1 MTQKASP
8 NFGYLAHHDPRL
20 AALGTQAEEHFA
32 ADPEVCL
39 FKLRKFGE
47 LLAKRAAAK
56 VSMFVDVREQ
66 QIDIVNRLHERG
78 VIGATQRSLFHDL
91 RKSGNLAV
99 HEFDEVA
106 QSEALHQ
113 LKIARQLAI
122 WFQRSFGNNRK
133 FDPGPFV
140 PPPDPKKASAAVQA
154 ELKRL
159 RAEKDKH
166 ANELAAAQAAI
177 EKARQQAEEE
187 ERKRLSA
194 EEQAKKAAEERAIW
208 EALAAE
214 QSEQTA
220 AENAELRKALEEQEA
235 QLAADLA
242 AQQQQAEA
250 TPAKQVQQVVD
261 QAAAASEH
269 IDLDEAATRKL
280 IDKQLQ
286 AAGWDAD
293 TETLHFAR
301 GVRPQ
306 KGRNL
311 AIAEWPT
318 ATGPA
323 DYVLFLGE
331 RAVAVV
337 EAKRKSK
344 DVPGDLNQAKRYSKG
359 YEAHGKYEPVE
370 GGPWGKYKVPFLFA
384 TNGRPYLRQIKTK
397 SGIWFLDARR
407 KDNISS
413 ALEGWYT
420 PDGLRERLKQDVDA
434 AHEQLKKEPT
444 DYLGLRD
451 YQLRAVSAIERGLE
465 DGQRELL
472 VAMAT
477 GTGKTRTCI
486 GLVYRLLKTRL
497 FRRVLFLVDRSA
509 LGHQATNALKDTRLE
524 NLQAFTDIFDIKEL
538 GEITPEPDTRMQ
550 LATVQS
556 MVKRILGPHDE
567 TSEQQ
572 IPPVDAYDCIV
583 VDECHRGYLLDREL
597 SDREFQFR
605 NEADYISK
613 YRRVLDHFDAV
624 KIGLTATPALHT
636 SEIFGEP
643 IYEYSYREAV
653 IDGYLVDH
661 EPPTR
666 IVTQL
671 AADGISWKAGEE
683 VLVLDRGAN
692 VIEKSKLEDDVN
704 VEIDS
709 FNKRV
714 ITENFNRAVL
724 TELAKHI
731 DPEDDEKTLIFCVTD
746 EHCDLVVTLLKE
758 ALQERYGTVDD
769 DAVVKITGNADK
781 PLQLI
786 RRYRNERQPSIA
798 VTVDLLTT
806 GIDVPA
812 IANLVFLRRVRSRI
826 LYEQMLGRATRL
838 CPDIGKERFRIF
850 DAVDLYAAIADA
862 TDMKPVVVN
871 PKVTFEQLI
880 TELVEVKDE
889 ATRDEV
895 LEELL
900 AKLQRKKRLLK
911 GNAAEE
917 FEAAAGLE
925 PKDLIK
931 QLKDGSSAEAAEWF
945 VDHNELAALLDRKTG
960 GGPQYQMISEHHDEV
975 REVTTGYGTA
985 KRPEDYIESFR
996 SFIQSNLNKIPALM
1010 VVTQRPK
1017 ELTRKQL
1024 KELKL
1029 ALDREG
1035 YSETKLRT
1043 AWRESKN
1050 EDLAASIIGYIR
1062 QMALGAPLVSYEERV
1077 DDAMKRILKSRS
1089 WTNPQRKWLDRIAS
1103 QLKEETIVDR
1113 EALDRGQFKSH
1124 GGFARLNKVFDGELE
1139 KLLGDIQD
1147 EVWKE
1152 GA

>member
-1 MTQKASP
+1 LTHKASP
-8 NFGYLAHHDPRL
+8 NFAYLAHHDQRL
-20 AALGTQAEEHFA
+20 VVLATQAEQHFA
-32 ADPEVCL
+32 TDAEACL

-47 LLAKRAAAK
+47 LLAKRTAAK
-56 VSMFVDVREQ
+56 VRMWVDSHEKQ
-66 QIDIVNRLHERG
+66 HNLVNRLHDRG
-78 VIGATQRSLFHDL
+78 VIGGTQRHLFHGL
-91 RKSGNLAV
+91 RKSGNDAV
-99 HEFDEVA
+99 HNFDEIA

-113 LKIARQLAI
+113 LKVAFQLAT
-122 WFQRSFGNNRK
+122 WFQRSFGNNAK

-140 PPPDPKKASAAVQA
+140 PPEDPTKQTHAVQV
-154 ELKRL
+154 ELARL
-159 RAEKDKH
+159 RSEAKKRKAD
-166 ANELAAAQAAI
+166 LDAAAAEI
-177 EKARQQAEEE
+177 EKARLAAEAEAK
-187 ERKRLSA
+187 KRLDAEQLAANAA
-194 EEQAKKAAEERAIW
+194 EEQALW
-208 EALAAE
+208 EALAGE
-214 QSEQTA
+214 QSEQSA
-220 AENAELRKALEEQEA
+220 AENAELRKVIEA
-235 QLAADLA
+235 YEAKLAAELA
-242 AQQQQAEA
+242 KA
-250 TPAKQVQQVVD
+250 
-261 QAAAASEH
+261 QAAAEAASADAVATLVSQAAKASDAIH
-269 IDLDEAATRKL
+269 LDEAATRKL
-280 IDKQLQ
+280 IDEQLRE
-286 AAGWDAD
+286 AGWEVNS
-293 TETLHFAR
+293 ETLTFGS

-306 KGRNL
+306 KGKNL

-318 ATGPA
+318 ETGPA

-337 EAKRKSK
+337 EAKRSVK
-344 DVPGDLNQAKRYSKG
+344 DVPGAIPQAKRYSKG
-359 YEAHGKYEPVE
+359 YKPHGQYEPVD
-370 GGPWGKYKVPFLFA
+370 GGPWDKYRVPFLFA
-384 TNGRPYLRQIKTK
+384 TNGRPFLRQLKTK

-407 KDNISS
+407 KDNNSS

-420 PDGLRERLKQDVDA
+420 PDGLRDRLKQDVDA
-434 AHEQLKKEPT
+434 AHEQLKHEPT
-444 DYLGLRD
+444 GYLGLRY
-451 YQLRAVSAIERGLE
+451 YQLKAVAQVEAGIEA
-465 DGQRELL
+465 GQRELL

-486 GLVYRLLKTRL
+486 GLVYRLLKSRR

-509 LGHQATNALKDTRLE
+509 LGHQTAGALKDMRLE
-524 NLQAFTDIFDIKEL
+524 NLQTFTDIFDIKEL
-538 GEITPEPDTRMQ
+538 GDIKPDPDTRMQ

-556 MVKRILGPHDE
+556 MVKRILGPHADNGE
-567 TSEQQ
+567 PD

-597 SDREFQFR
+597 SDREFEFR
-605 NEADYISK
+605 DEADYISK

-643 IYEYSYREAV
+643 VYEYSYREAV

-666 IVTQL
+666 IVTKL
-671 AADGISWKAGEE
+671 AQDGITWKAGEE
-683 VLVLDRGAN
+683 MLVLDRGAN
-692 VIEKSKLEDDVN
+692 VIEKSKLDDDVN
-704 VEIDS
+704 VEVAA

-724 TELAKHI
+724 GEVVKHI
-731 DPEDDEKTLIFCVTD
+731 DPEDDEKTLIFCATD

-758 ALQERYGTVDD
+758 ALTAQYGSVDD
-769 DAVVKITGNADK
+769 DAVVKITGKADK

-806 GIDVPA
+806 GIDVPP

-850 DAVDLYAAIADA
+850 DAVDLYSAIADA

-871 PKVTFEQLI
+871 PTVTFEQLI
-880 TELVEVKDE
+880 TELVEVEGEDD
-889 ATRDEV
+889 RSEV
-895 LEELL
+895 LDELL
-900 AKLQRKKRLLK
+900 AKLQRKKALLK
-911 GNAAEE
+911 GEAAEA
-917 FEAAAGLE
+917 FEAASGMS

-931 QLKDGSSAEAAEWF
+931 QLKSGSTSEAAEWF
-945 VDHNELAALLDRKTG
+945 VDHGEVAALLDRKTG
-960 GGPQYQMISEHHDEV
+960 GVQYQMISEHHDEV

-985 KRPEDYIESFR
+985 KKPEDYIEGFR
-996 SFIQSNLNKIPALM
+996 SFITSNLNKLPALL

-1017 ELTRKQL
+1017 ELTRQQL

-1062 QMALGAPLVSYEERV
+1062 QMALGTPLLSYEERV
-1077 DDAMKRILKSRS
+1077 NDAMKRILKSKP
-1089 WTNPQRKWLDRIAS
+1089 WTSPQRKWLDRIGS

-1113 EALDRGQFKSH
+1113 EALDRGEFKSH
-1124 GGFARLNKVFDGELE
+1124 GGFARLNKVFKGELE
-1139 KLLGDIQD
+1139 QILGEIQD
-1147 EVWKE
+1147 QVWKE